1 MPAVSGPTAP
11 LESLPWFRR
20 LALGATL
27 FLVTGVYGLIQP
39 YLAPFLLGSGLDRF
53 QINLIGGLSSLLAVA
68 IQPVFGRLSDRID
81 ARRPLMFVAA
91 ISAAIAYHA
100 FPLVRGTLGF
110 LALTVIGANG
120 IQYLNT
126 TGGVLI
132 GRLATR
138 SGGGTAYARYRVWGS
153 VGYVAL
159 TLLAGRLLP
168 GGAAASREGIA
179 PVFAYGVPAVL
190 VGIALLTFTIPD
202 RKALPSPQVDA
213 PAGTGDNAHLNRFLL
228 AFFLYQFALY
238 GASANLPLY
247 LAEVL
252 HATKRDLGTFF
263 AAGVVCEVLV
273 MTQVGKWTDRNG
285 RKPALL
291 FAFLLMPIRLL
302 CYIPARGAWAATAVQ
317 ALHGINFGIVG
328 AVAVTV
334 VNDLAADNARGAAQ
348 SRLAATGGLAL
359 ALGQWACGGL
369 LRVSGFPLMF
379 AAMSAVG
386 AIGALLL
393 WRGFEESHPELRTRG
408 AAGGA

>member
-1 MPAVSGPTAP
+1 MAAESAERAP
-11 LESLPWFRR
+11 LESLPWWQR
-20 LALGATL
+20 LALAATL

-68 IQPVFGRLSDRID
+68 IQPAFGKLSDKLD
-81 ARRPLMFVAA
+81 ARRPLMVVAA
-91 ISAAIAYHA
+91 VSGALAYHA
-100 FPLVRGTLGF
+100 FPQVRGTLGF
-110 LALTVIGANG
+110 LALTVVGANG

-138 SGGGTAYARYRVWGS
+138 SGSGSAYARYRVWGS

-168 GGAAASREGIA
+168 EGAAASREGIA
-179 PVFAYGVPAVL
+179 PVFAVGVPAVL
-190 VGIALLTFTIPD
+190 VGIALLSLAIPD
-202 RKALPSPQVDA
+202 RKATVATAGSA
-213 PAGTGDNAHLNRFLL
+213 PAASGDPAHLNRFLL
-228 AFFLYQFALY
+228 AYFLYQLALY

-273 MTQVGKWTDRNG
+273 MTQVGRWTDRNG
-285 RKPALL
+285 RKPALML
-291 FAFLLMPIRLL
+291 AFLLMPIRLL

-334 VNDLAADNARGAAQ
+334 VNDLAEEKSRGAAQ

-359 ALGQWACGGL
+359 ALGQWVCGAI
-369 LRVSGFPLMF
+369 LRISGFPAMF
-379 AAMSAVG
+379 ASMSAVG
-386 AIGALLL
+386 ALGALLL
-393 WRGFEESHPELRTRG
+393 WRGFAESHPELRARPHDGT
-408 AAGGA
+408 